1 MSEYHV
7 ACGLAGI
14 YAGILKTKE
23 EWKDKTECTEEA
35 IEAVRD
41 YMVDD
46 LLGGLECANGTC
58 GGYSWHLKD
67 GREVQLKIEIKD
79 SGKD

>member
-1 MSEYHV
+1 MAEYHV
-7 ACGLAGI
+7 GCGLAGI
-14 YAGILKTKE
+14 YAGILKNKE

-41 YMVDD
+41 YMVDE
-46 LLGGLECANGTC
+46 LLGGLECTKGNG

-67 GREVQLKIEIKD
+67 GRDVELKICIF
-79 SGKD
+79 